1 MLSIDTINKPGK
13 GRWRMKRLRSAV
25 RTTLICSLLAVL
37 VLLTAGWS
45 LGGSRDNVV
54 VTYNTPQNWV
64 NWGDVLREFSRET
77 GITAPNDNKN
87 SGQSLTALIAE
98 KNSPLCDVVY
108 LGIAFAPQ
116 AVKEGVLQSYMPPGF
131 DDVEPALKDA
141 NGLYTT
147 VHYGSVAILVNTEAL
162 GDRPMPQSWEDLL
175 DPMYKGMIGML
186 DPTSAAIGYSVVV
199 AVNEALGG
207 TLEDFEPAFDY
218 FRKLNENDVIYPK
231 QTSTAKLMKGEIPI
245 LIDAD
250 FNGYGLKYEQFG
262 PIEVVIPLEGSL
274 KIPYV
279 VGLVNGSPN
288 EENGKR
294 LLDFLFS
301 AKGQELF
308 AKGYV
313 RPINP
318 DVLTEEIESKFL
330 PASDYERVFDVDYE
344 LMSKVQEGFN
354 NKWLAEF
361 GG

>member
-1 MLSIDTINKPGK
+1 M
-13 GRWRMKRLRSAV
+13 RSAV

-279 VGLVNGSPN
+279 VGLVNGAPN